1 MGTEHKGREER
12 ALGLL
17 DRIFPHL
24 PSYGNIKLLQGLL
37 ICGIFEIEIIHVR
50 ELPSVV
56 EPNSPY

>member
-1 MGTEHKGREER
+1 M
-12 ALGLL
+12 GLL